1 MGDHMDLFSYRFYME
16 AVLSYIALYSH
27 INVFAANIL
36 IDKKTQFQH
45 KRTEFPF
52 SRQFVNR
59 CPDIIGIC
67 HVVLHMSRFCL
78 SEIRNKFA

>member
-1 MGDHMDLFSYRFYME
+1 ME

-45 KRTEFPF
+45 KRTELPF
-52 SRQFVNR
+52 SRQFVNT
-59 CPDIIGIC
+59 CPDIIDIC